1 MLTSEHAETRASAA
15 SALAAGLRGALAAGV
30 GLGDLNAEP
39 ESMLKTAVS
48 GIASAASPDAAR
60 TAACRVAAAV
70 GALGPKALVDHGVV
84 DAIGAAMRSSG
95 KGNAREAG
103 ALAVGCLCSVLGV
116 AFEPHAL
123 GLMERLIQAT
133 MTMNYL
139 THSPI

>member
-1 MLTSEHAETRASAA
+1 
-15 SALAAGLRGALAAGV
+15 
-30 GLGDLNAEP
+30 
-39 ESMLKTAVS
+39 MLKEAL
-48 GIASAASPDAAR
+48 GKMAAANAPEEGRA
-60 TAACRVAAAV
+60 AACAVAAAV